1 MRYTAMVESSKACL
15 SGICILYHEQKGM
28 IRGSLFNEFGLSFID
43 FTYYVNKDRVKLHH
57 VVKMMDKWYV
67 RRVLR
72 HDLRELLHAL
82 QQGRGEYADNRH
94 RMRYQLQPMAE
105 EHE

>member
-1 MRYTAMVESSKACL
+1 MRYTAMIESPKASL
-15 SGICILYHEQKGM
+15 SGICILYHEREGM
-28 IRGSLFNEFGLSFID
+28 ISGSLFNEFGLSFID
-43 FTYYVNKDRVKLHH
+43 FTYYVSKDRVKLHH

-82 QQGRGEYADNRH
+82 QQGRGEYTGNRH

-105 EHE
+105 EQ